1 VRFFVAGSLCFGFGH
16 ELSVLRFAV
25 PAAALVINAALGV
38 DPDFAAG
45 LSGGNLLAAGFVALE
60 LVPVALA
67 CAFAKAGEMATVSIR
82 QKASIHGV
90 SLL

>member
-1 VRFFVAGSLCFGFGH
+1 LPLALAAAISWL
-16 ELSVLRFAV
+16 EAL
-25 PAAALVINAALGV
+25 PAAGVALGL
-38 DPDFAAG
+38 AG
-45 LSGGNLLAAGFVALE
+45 AAGFVALE

-67 CAFAKAGEMATVSIR
+67 CPFAKAGEMATVSIR